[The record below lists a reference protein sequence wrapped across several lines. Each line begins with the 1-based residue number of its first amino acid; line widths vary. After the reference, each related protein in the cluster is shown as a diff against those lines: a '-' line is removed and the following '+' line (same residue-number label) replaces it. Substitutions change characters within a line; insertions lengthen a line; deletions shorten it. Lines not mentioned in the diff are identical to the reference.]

1 MGRLA
6 FRDAAYLANAD
17 GCPMDPA
24 NLVVWVPKTSSAG
37 WIDAKRA
44 VERQP
49 Y

>member
-1 MGRLA
+1 VHVAEGLGI
-6 FRDAAYLANAD
+6 AAAVQVRPQEIIQSRPL
-17 GCPMDPA
+17 
-24 NLVVWVPKTSSAG
+24 WVPKTSSAG

>member
-1 MGRLA
+1 MCRFA
-6 FRDAAYLANAD
+6 FVCEAAVLQGYL
-17 GCPMDPA
+17 
-24 NLVVWVPKTSSAG
+24 LVLKTSSAG

>member
-1 MGRLA
+1 MKATEAKFLEFLKKGTQ
-6 FRDAAYLANAD
+6 FVIPIYL
-17 GCPMDPA
+17 
-24 NLVVWVPKTSSAG
+24 WVPKTSSAG